1 MTRIGV
7 RATGAV
13 VAFATL
19 LTVGR
24 GGDAA
29 AEIVAAWD
37 FDNVEPGSLT
47 VDASH
52 GFGVID
58 LGSLGA
64 VSTTFQGTTLNAP
77 FDWGPGNAL
86 AFVGAPSEG
95 GGMTISVDDVVG
107 PVAVSFAARRSPTG
121 ARWVDAEFWDGRGW
135 VPAATFE
142 TGGDWM
148 VHAFEVPKPSELDR
162 VFMRLTP
169 AGTESPNGTIRFDN
183 LVIESAVP
191 SPGGVALAAIAG
203 SRGRRRR

>member
-7 RATGAV
+7 RVTGTAIAV
-13 VAFATL
+13 ATL
-19 LTVGR
+19 LTVGW
-24 GGDAA
+24 GSDAS
-29 AEIVAAWD
+29 AEILAAWD
-37 FDNVEPGSLT
+37 FENVEPGSLT
-47 VDASH
+47 VDASY
-52 GFGVID
+52 GSGVLD
-58 LGSLGA
+58 LGTLGA

-86 AFVGAPSEG
+86 AFVGLPSEG
-95 GGMTISVDDVVG
+95 GGMTISADDVLG
-107 PVAVSFAARRSPTG
+107 PVDVSFAARRSPTG

-142 TGGDWM
+142 VADDWM
-148 VHAFEVPKPSELDR
+148 VYAFEIPKSPALDR
-162 VFMRLTP
+162 IFLRLTP

-183 LVIESAVP
+183 LIIESAVP